1 MLGESSFGQQRVHA
15 DLMSVLLL
23 LAAIALGYA
32 LQQSNGHYDPDA
44 LRIVIGAWMMT
55 LAALLARRFSFR
67 FHVLELL
74 LAFGLIAQLYQLL
87 MKPPTIEMPG
97 LTAMA
102 DLNDFYLGLIMV
114 GVFAGS
120 GISDKSPFQHFW
132 FPAVVVVHF
141 LMGRLIL
148 KLAPAPS
155 IDVFV
160 VEIESL
166 KALFSG
172 INPFG
177 ITLPNPYGD
186 NSAFFPPDVSSGGR
200 LKFGFVYPPLT
211 LLLSA
216 PGWLL
221 ASDPRYSMLAAM
233 SLAALFIGYARPGNL
248 GKLAATLFLFT
259 PRTFFV
265 LDRAWTD
272 PFVVML
278 TAAVAFTAL
287 RKPKWLFI
295 PVGLFA
301 CLKQHMF
308 IGAPAILLLLPRPL
322 DVRALWTLAW
332 KSVLVALAVTLPFVL
347 WSPTAF
353 ANSVLDIREVYRLDC
368 LSILAHLANTGVATL
383 SKWSGLVAI
392 LPVIALGLWRAP
404 RTATG
409 FAALVAAIHFTVY
422 IFSTHA
428 FCNEYYNVVGALC
441 LAVAVWKPEAPAE
454 KTNISP
460 RAAYAEQAAS

>member
-1 MLGESSFGQQRVHA
+1 MFPESSFGARRVRA
-15 DLMSVLLL
+15 DLTSILLL
-23 LAAIALGYA
+23 VAAIALGYA
-32 LQQSNGHYDPDA
+32 LQQSNGHYNPDA
-44 LRIVIGAWMMT
+44 LRIVVGAWMIT
-55 LAALLARRFSFR
+55 LAAVMARFSFR
-67 FHVLELL
+67 FRALEPL
-74 LAFGLIAQLYQLL
+74 LAFGLIAQLYLL
-87 MKPPTIEMPG
+87 QTSLPTNEMAG
-97 LTAMA
+97 LRAMT
-102 DLNDFYLGLIMV
+102 DLNQFYLGLVIV
-114 GVFAGS
+114 AVLAGS
-120 GISDKSPFQHFW
+120 GLSDKSPFQRFW

-141 LMGRLIL
+141 LMGHLIL
-148 KLAPAPS
+148 KLAPSPS

-166 KALFSG
+166 KALFNG
-172 INPFG
+172 VNPFA

-186 NSAFFPPDVSSGGR
+186 NSAFFPPEVSRGGR
-200 LKFGFVYPPLT
+200 LHFGFVYPPLT

-259 PRTFFV
+259 PRAFFV

-295 PVGLFA
+295 PVGMFA

-322 DVRALWTLAW
+322 DARALGTLIW
-332 KSVLVALAVTLPFVL
+332 KSVLVALALTLPFFL
-347 WSPTAF
+347 WSPAAF

-368 LSILAHLANTGVATL
+368 LSILAYLANTGGAQL
-383 SKWSGLVAI
+383 SKWSGLLAI

-428 FCNEYYNVVGALC
+428 FCNEYYNVIGALC
-441 LAVAVWKPEAPAE
+441 LAVAVWKPQSLAVRTDSSPLAAHTEPA
-454 KTNISP
+454 
-460 RAAYAEQAAS
+460 AA

>member
-1 MLGESSFGQQRVHA
+1 MFPESSLGEKRGRA
-15 DLMSVLLL
+15 DLTSMLLL
-23 LAAIALGYA
+23 LAAIALGYG
-32 LQQSNGHYDPDA
+32 LQQSNGHYNPDA
-44 LRIVIGAWMMT
+44 LKIVVGAWLMT
-55 LAALLARRFSFR
+55 LVAVVARVPFR
-67 FHVLELL
+67 FRALELL
-74 LAFGLIAQLYQLL
+74 LAFGLIAQLYLL
-87 MKPPTIEMPG
+87 QTSPPTIEMPG
-97 LTAMA
+97 LTAMT
-102 DLNDFYLGLIMV
+102 DLNQFHLGLIIV
-114 GVFAGS
+114 GVLAGS
-120 GISDKSPFQHFW
+120 GISDKSPFQRFW
-132 FPAVVVVHF
+132 FPAVVAVHF
-141 LMGRLIL
+141 LMGHLIL
-148 KLAPAPS
+148 KLAPNPG
-155 IDVFV
+155 IDVIV
-160 VEIESL
+160 VEKESL

-172 INPFG
+172 VNPFA

-186 NSAFFPPDVSSGGR
+186 RSGFFPPEVSSGGR
-200 LKFGFVYPPLT
+200 LQFGFVYPPLT

-221 ASDPRYSMLAAM
+221 TSDPRYSMLAAM

-272 PFVVML
+272 PFIVML

-322 DVRALWTLAW
+322 DLRALGTLAW
-332 KSVLVALAVTLPFVL
+332 KSVLVALALTLPFFL
-347 WSPTAF
+347 WSPAAF

-368 LSILAHLANTGVATL
+368 LSILAHLANTGGAQL
-383 SKWSGLVAI
+383 SKWSGLLAI
-392 LPVIALGLWRAP
+392 LPVIAIGLWRAP

-428 FCNEYYNVVGALC
+428 LCNEYYNVVGALC
-441 LAVAVWKPEAPAE
+441 LAVAVWKPQFPTVRTGIAPL
-454 KTNISP
+454 
-460 RAAYAEQAAS
+460 AAHTEPAAA